1 MCPPPTEPRKQPQPQ
16 PAGPLCSSRSAGHR
30 GGGDSA
36 GAAPVL
42 SPRPHEEPGL
52 ALLRRPASVPHLGPR
67 RASLPRPILP
77 PVCPGF
83 PVCGAGCP
91 GRVPRGE
98 GAELCGPSPWHGGLD
113 KPESRLLGFV
123 WDVSA
128 ARWDKRD
135 TVLPLVFRGSPSPP
149 RWWQGARA
157 APAVRRAQ
165 LPAWLQ
171 CAACSSGAGK
181 SPSHAIV
188 RLLFDRSDS

>member
-30 GGGDSA
+30 GGGDGA

-42 SPRPHEEPGL
+42 TPSPRGAGL
-52 ALLRRPASVPHLGPR
+52 APLQRPASVPHLGPR
-67 RASLPRPILP
+67 RASRPGSILP
-77 PVCPGF
+77 PVCLAF

-91 GRVPRGE
+91 ESVPRGGGGE
-98 GAELCGPSPWHGGLD
+98 PCGPSPAHGGLD
-113 KPESRLLGFV
+113 KAESRLPGFV
-123 WDVSA
+123 WDLSGSP
-128 ARWDKRD
+128 RGKRD
-135 TVLPLVFRGSPSPP
+135 TVLPSLFRGSPSPP

-171 CAACSSGAGK
+171 SAACSSGAGK

>member
-1 MCPPPTEPRKQPQPQ
+1 MCPPPTELRKQPQPQ

-30 GGGDSA
+30 GGGDGA
-36 GAAPVL
+36 GAAPIL
-42 SPRPHEEPGL
+42 TPSPRGAGAGPVAAPRL
-52 ALLRRPASVPHLGPR
+52 CPAPRPPPRLTPQARPA
-67 RASLPRPILP
+67 
-77 PVCPGF
+77 PVCRAF
-83 PVCGAGCP
+83 PVCGAGCSDS
-91 GRVPRGE
+91 VPRGGGGE
-98 GAELCGPSPWHGGLD
+98 PCGPSPAHGGSD
-113 KPESRLLGFV
+113 NPESRLPGFV
-123 WDVSA
+123 WDLSGS
-128 ARWDKRD
+128 RRGKRD
-135 TVLPLVFRGSPSPP
+135 TVLPWVFRGSPSPP

>member
-42 SPRPHEEPGL
+42 TPSPRGAGAGPVAAP
-52 ALLRRPASVPHLGPR
+52 RLGPAPR
-67 RASLPRPILP
+67 PPPCLTPRPILP
-77 PVCPGF
+77 PSAGLF
-83 PVCGAGCP
+83 PCAVLGA
-91 GRVPRGE
+91 RR
-98 GAELCGPSPWHGGLD
+98 ASPAHGGLD
-113 KPESRLLGFV
+113 EPESRLPGFV
-123 WDVSA
+123 WDLSGSP
-128 ARWDKRD
+128 WGKRD
-135 TVLPLVFRGSPSPP
+135 TVLPSVFRGSPSPP

-188 RLLFDRSDS
+188 RLLFDKSDS